1 MSSILFV
8 KALYDFNSTDSS
20 SLSFKKN
27 DIIQVLTQLESG
39 WWDGLCNGERGWF
52 PSNYVTNLDDEDD
65 ISDDDK
71 LADWIPQQT
80 PDGVIF
86 YYNTRTGESSWE
98 LPIDDNDKHIDD
110 NSTAR
115 DSSSASL
122 GNSNDTGTGVSS
134 ISSTISSF
142 IKPRPL
148 PENWITQSTEDGNT
162 YFYLNTVTQE
172 IRWTY
177 PGDDFTSGNS
187 DTVDDKDDEIVVN
200 SEGIVE
206 REVIDDDADRESTTS
221 SRDSRLSTGTT
232 STVQQIPPQSTD
244 EKLPPGWGKKTT
256 PQGKV
261 YYFNKTTEET
271 TWSLDNIGEDGHLIK
286 AGDVEALT
294 DKLPPGWD
302 KKISPRGKVYYF
314 NETTQAT
321 TWSLDNI
328 DEDGHLI
335 KPDDDAVSFG
345 AGAGSGDESPTNPL
359 PPTPPPPPPITTAT
373 LPSLQKTIDQSIFI
387 MQNFNEPYTW
397 DSLSAAVYSAINN
410 LTVAA
415 RENAKQEYQNCT
427 NAIVESIRI
436 MLYASG
442 TVEKESPIIRQN
454 RTLKT
459 YHRHIMA
466 SLSKLVLSTKV
477 ASGVWPPP
485 DAAQKMKNDA
495 DEVLVSVR
503 QFVQAAENTVDIKP
517 IDPKITESPTGGSW
531 RGNNLAKLG
540 SNGNKFP
547 APSISSS
554 ISSQDSTDSSGP
566 SRSLTPD
573 ILASLEHFAR
583 TISKA
588 IMLINN
594 LIRKHTEIPQSS
606 VTGNNAGF
614 APQLVTQTRQ
624 VVTHV
629 GQFLSMVEDI
639 NLEDLDETSQGS
651 INEFKIAKQ
660 ALYNNIAGL
669 VICAQSST
677 DPSLKSSIMDHIQI
691 SANVVEK
698 SVKDVI
704 IAAKFLM
711 EEKDT
716 QDQLRIQMRTPRRS
730 NSPEVSR
737 RTTTSIE
744 NDANDV
750 TESTEIIDDQN
761 GTPISPPTTTQ
772 TGLQTVPEDDVI
784 TTDSLTIVTDSNTI
798 NTTDDSDKLPT
809 SPVSDGSSMTGGRSY
824 MSGSSSQF
832 RDNTTDS
839 SSIQSYGSSQR
850 TNTQSVVQ
858 PDHRSS
864 SPPLANNPGGTRSP
878 RSESSKVAKFF
889 GEDVQSINQT
899 RVQREDKPWFLKY
912 DYDEAE
918 IIFNMEKHVKG
929 GTLNALV
936 ERLTM
941 HDLLDSSFIA
951 TFLLTY
957 RSFCTTE
964 QFFDMLTKRFMI
976 QAPDNLSSEQLELW
990 QEKKQTPVRLRV
1002 FNIMKSW
1009 LENYYIDD
1017 KDSYCLERI
1026 REFAGTTMHEHMAFA
1041 AVSLIKVIDK
1051 RLQQRKDAVFKEMI
1065 PNNTMSPPPS
1075 IKPKNLKKIKFLDLD
1090 PLEIARQL
1098 TIIEAKLYNKIRP
1111 VECLNK
1117 AWSKETKEGEDGDGE
1132 EIAVN
1137 IKAMI
1142 VNSNQITG
1150 WVAESILNQK
1160 EIKKRCA
1167 LIKHFVAVA
1176 DKCRQLN
1183 NFNSLTAIISGL
1195 NSAPIHRLK
1204 RTWEMVNA
1212 RTIQTLDNLNRIM
1225 NSTKNFNDYREMLH
1239 SVNPPCVP
1247 FLGVYLT
1254 DLTFIEDG
1262 NPDILKKNQQLIN
1275 FSKRMKTAD
1284 VIREIQQ
1291 YQSVPYNLTPVQE
1304 IQIFIQSHL
1313 QDSRDVSD
1321 LYNTS
1326 LDMEPR

>member
-1 MSSILFV
+1 MKNSRGKLKYQCLEKFD
-8 KALYDFNSTDSS
+8 KAPYKQFRP
-20 SLSFKKN
+20 KKVGFI
-27 DIIQVLTQLESG
+27 DYSHELESG

-162 YFYLNTVTQE
+162 YYYLNTVTQE
-172 IRWTY
+172 VRWTY
-177 PGDDFTSGNS
+177 PGDDFTPGNS

-271 TWSLDNIGEDGHLIK
+271 TWSLDNIGEDGHL
-286 AGDVEALT
+286 
-294 DKLPPGWD
+294 LPPGWD

-345 AGAGSGDESPTNPL
+345 
-359 PPTPPPPPPITTAT
+359 
-373 LPSLQKTIDQSIFI
+373 
-387 MQNFNEPYTW
+387 
-397 DSLSAAVYSAINN
+397 
-410 LTVAA
+410 AA

-1041 AVSLIKVIDK
+1041 AVN
-1051 RLQQRKDAVFKEMI
+1051 AVFKEMI

>member
-98 LPIDDNDKHIDD
+98 LPIDDNDKQMDD

-115 DSSSASL
+115 DSS
-122 GNSNDTGTGVSS
+122 NYTGTGVSS
-134 ISSTISSF
+134 HSSTVSSF
-142 IKPRPL
+142 LKQRPL
-148 PENWITQSTEDGNT
+148 PENWIQQPTEDGNT
-162 YFYLNTVTQE
+162 YYYLNTVTQE

-177 PGDDFTSGNS
+177 P
-187 DTVDDKDDEIVVN
+187 
-200 SEGIVE
+200 EGAE
-206 REVIDDDADRESTTS
+206 REVIDEDADRESITS
-221 SRDSRLSTGTT
+221 SKDSRLSTGTT
-232 STVQQIPPQSTD
+232 GTIQPIQQEPTN
-244 EKLPPGWGKKTT
+244 EKLPSGWGKKTT

-261 YYFNKTTEET
+261 YYYNKTTEET
-271 TWSLDNIGEDGHLIK
+271 TWSLDNIGEDGLLIK
-286 AGDVEALT
+286 TNDE
-294 DKLPPGWD
+294 KLPLGWG

-314 NETTQAT
+314 NETTQET
-321 TWSLDNI
+321 TWSIENI
-328 DEDGHLI
+328 NEDGLMS
-335 KPDDDAVSFG
+335 KTDDDAVPSG
-345 AGAGSGDESPTNPL
+345 AGVGSGDEAPADPL
-359 PPTPPPPPPITTAT
+359 PPPPPLPPITTAT
-373 LPSLQKTIDQSIFI
+373 LPSLQKNTDQSVLI
-387 MQNFNEPYTW
+387 MQNNEPCTW
-397 DSLSAAVYSAINN
+397 DSLSATVYSAINN

-415 RENAKQEYQNCT
+415 RENLKQEYQNCT

-477 ASGVWPPP
+477 ASSVWPPP

-503 QFVQAAENTVDIKP
+503 QFVQAAEHTVDIKP
-517 IDPKITESPTGGSW
+517 IDPKITESATGGSW
-531 RGNNLAKLG
+531 RGNNLATFG
-540 SNGNKFP
+540 PNGKKFP

-573 ILASLEHFAR
+573 ILASLEHFSR

-606 VTGNNAGF
+606 VPGNNAGF

-629 GQFLSMVEDI
+629 GQFLSTVEDI

-669 VICAQSST
+669 VICAQSAT
-677 DPSLKSSIMDHIQI
+677 DPSLKSSIMDHVQI

-730 NSPEVSR
+730 NSSEVSPTNW
-737 RTTTSIE
+737 RTNPIE

-750 TESTEIIDDQN
+750 IEDAEIIDNQN
-761 GTPISPPTTTQ
+761 VKPISPPATIQ
-772 TGLQTVPEDDVI
+772 TGLQTVPEDDVM
-784 TTDSLTIVTDSNTI
+784 TTDSPTVIPDSNTV
-798 NTTDDSDKLPT
+798 NTIDDSDRVPT
-809 SPVSDGSSMTGGRSY
+809 SPISDGSSMTGGRSF

-832 RDNTTDS
+832 REDS

-850 TNTQSVVQ
+850 TNSQPIVQ
-858 PDHRSS
+858 TDYQRTS
-864 SPPLANNPGGTRSP
+864 SPPLSNNPGGTRSP

-976 QAPDNLSSEQLELW
+976 QPPDNLTPEQLEIW

-1026 REFAGTTMHEHMAFA
+1026 REFAQTTMHEHMAFA

-1051 RLQQRKDAVFKEMI
+1051 RMI
-1065 PNNTMSPPPS
+1065 PNNTMLPPPS

-1117 AWSKETKEGEDGDGE
+1117 AWSKETKDGEDGGDGE

-1225 NSTKNFNDYREMLH
+1225 NSTKNFFDYREMLH

-1321 LYNTS
+1321 LYSTS
-1326 LDMEPR
+1326 LDMEPREREDEKIARLLQES

>member
-1 MSSILFV
+1 
-8 KALYDFNSTDSS
+8 
-20 SLSFKKN
+20 
-27 DIIQVLTQLESG
+27 
-39 WWDGLCNGERGWF
+39 
-52 PSNYVTNLDDEDD
+52 NY
-65 ISDDDK
+65 
-71 LADWIPQQT
+71 
-80 PDGVIF
+80 
-86 YYNTRTGESSWE
+86 TGS
-98 LPIDDNDKHIDD
+98 
-110 NSTAR
+110 
-115 DSSSASL
+115 
-122 GNSNDTGTGVSS
+122 GVSTQ
-134 ISSTISSF
+134 STMSSF
-142 IKPRPL
+142 IRQRPL
-148 PENWITQSTEDGNT
+148 PENWIQQPTEDGNT
-162 YFYLNTVTQE
+162 YYYFNTVTQE

-177 PGDDFTSGNS
+177 PGDEFTPGNS
-187 DTVDDKDDEIVVN
+187 DSVDDNDIVVP
-200 SEGIVE
+200 SEGVE
-206 REVIDDDADRESTTS
+206 GEVVDEPLVDADKESVTS
-221 SRDSRLSTGTT
+221 SKDSGLSTSTA
-232 STVQQIPPQSTD
+232 STVQQKPQLSTD

-271 TWSLDNIGEDGHLIK
+271 TWSLDNIGEDGLLIK
-286 AGDVEALT
+286 TDDDEAE
-294 DKLPPGWD
+294 KLPPGWG
-302 KKISPRGKVYYF
+302 KKITPRGKIYYF
-314 NETTQAT
+314 NDATGET

-328 DEDGHLI
+328 GEDGRLI
-335 KPDDDAVSFG
+335 KTDDDAIPFG
-345 AGAGSGDESPTNPL
+345 AGAGIGS
-359 PPTPPPPPPITTAT
+359 
-373 LPSLQKTIDQSIFI
+373 
-387 MQNFNEPYTW
+387 
-397 DSLSAAVYSAINN
+397 
-410 LTVAA
+410 
-415 RENAKQEYQNCT
+415 ENMKQDYQNCT
-427 NAIVESIRI
+427 NAIVESVRI

-485 DAAQKMKNDA
+485 DSAQKMKNDA

-503 QFVQAAENTVDIKP
+503 QFVQAAENTVDIRP
-517 IDPKITESPTGGSW
+517 IDPKILENAIGGSW
-531 RGNNLAKLG
+531 RGNNLAILGPNNKKL
-540 SNGNKFP
+540 P
-547 APSISSS
+547 APSITSS
-554 ISSQDSTDSSGP
+554 ISSQDSIDSSGP

-573 ILASLEHFAR
+573 ILASLEHSSR

-594 LIRKHTEIPQSS
+594 LIRKHTEITQSS
-606 VTGNNAGF
+606 VPGNNTVASF

-629 GQFLSMVEDI
+629 GQFASMVEDI
-639 NLEDLDETSQGS
+639 NLEDLDETSQS
-651 INEFKIAKQ
+651 SVNEFKIAKQ
-660 ALYNNIAGL
+660 ALYNNITGL
-669 VICAQSST
+669 VMAAQSAT
-677 DPSLKSSIMDHIQI
+677 DPSLKSNIMDHVQI

-698 SVKDVI
+698 SVKDLI

-716 QDQLRIQMRTPRRS
+716 QDQLKIQMRTPRHS
-730 NSPEVSR
+730 NSEILSNLPL
-737 RTTTSIE
+737 TSIE
-744 NDANDV
+744 DGANDV
-750 TESTEIIDDQN
+750 TEDAEIMDNQN
-761 GTPISPPTTTQ
+761 IIPISPPVTIQT
-772 TGLQTVPEDDVI
+772 TGLQTVPEDDVMN
-784 TTDSLTIVTDSNTI
+784 TESPTILNDPNSI
-798 NTTDDSDKLPT
+798 NAISTTDDPDKIPT
-809 SPVSDGSSMTGGRSY
+809 SPVSDGSSMTGSRSFSSSTVDSSTVVSVQSY
-824 MSGSSSQF
+824 SSSSQ
-832 RDNTTDS
+832 R
-839 SSIQSYGSSQR
+839 I
-850 TNTQSVVQ
+850 NTQPAAQ
-858 PDHRSS
+858 PDYRSS
-864 SPPLANNPGGTRSP
+864 SPPLPGNPGGTRSP
-878 RSESSKVAKFF
+878 RSESNKVTKFF

-918 IIFNMEKHVKG
+918 IVFNMERHVKG

-964 QFFDMLTKRFMI
+964 QFFEMLTKRFMI
-976 QAPDNLSSEQLELW
+976 SPPDNLTQEQLETW

-1017 KDSYCLERI
+1017 KDASCLERI
-1026 REFAGTTMHEHMAFA
+1026 REFAQTTMHEHMAFA

-1051 RLQQRKDAVFKEMI
+1051 RVFISLQSSTILQQRKDAVFKEMI
-1065 PNNTMSPPPS
+1065 PNNTMLPPPS

-1117 AWSKETKEGEDGDGE
+1117 AWSRESKEGEDSEGE

-1167 LIKHFVAVA
+1167 FIKHFVAVA
-1176 DKCRQLN
+1176 DRCKQLN

-1225 NSTKNFNDYREMLH
+1225 NSTKNFFDYREMLH

-1304 IQIFIQSHL
+1304 ILIFIQSHL

-1321 LYNTS
+1321 LYSTS
-1326 LDMEPR
+1326 LDMEPREREDEKIARLLQESGFL